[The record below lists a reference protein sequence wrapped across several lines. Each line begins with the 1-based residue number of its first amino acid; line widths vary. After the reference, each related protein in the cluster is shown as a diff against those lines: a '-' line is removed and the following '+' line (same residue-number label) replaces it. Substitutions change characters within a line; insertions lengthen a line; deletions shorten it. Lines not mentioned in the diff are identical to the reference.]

1 MNTPPDQYVD
11 LARALAELPSR
22 QNDEALKA
30 GGLPVDERCRTIIE
44 NGIQE
49 IKRRCEQWKT
59 MEQEPELAKALA
71 DIAEAGEN
79 LLRKAESDAGRQA
92 IAILANEDN
101 WYYPVNF
108 PRYRENIEFLTRA
121 ARFHSQTYSS
131 TIPWKLSPTQRE
143 NLIWFEI
150 YRLYRRLK
158 WASGGREGIAGPLYR
173 FTKACLGLLD
183 VGTDLRLS
191 ELTFRMRIQRVVNA
205 RRTRLGSLGESPM
218 NTRQR

>member
-1 MNTPPDQYVD
+1 MISTSNVGSELASSRGAANDSVGKAGEGSASPVTTEAKRAEVVFGEANPCRRTKPMNTPPDQYVD

-121 ARFHSQTYSS
+121 ARF
-131 TIPWKLSPTQRE
+131 L
-143 NLIWFEI
+143 
-150 YRLYRRLK
+150 
-158 WASGGREGIAGPLYR
+158 
-173 FTKACLGLLD
+173 
-183 VGTDLRLS
+183 
-191 ELTFRMRIQRVVNA
+191 
-205 RRTRLGSLGESPM
+205 
-218 NTRQR
+218 